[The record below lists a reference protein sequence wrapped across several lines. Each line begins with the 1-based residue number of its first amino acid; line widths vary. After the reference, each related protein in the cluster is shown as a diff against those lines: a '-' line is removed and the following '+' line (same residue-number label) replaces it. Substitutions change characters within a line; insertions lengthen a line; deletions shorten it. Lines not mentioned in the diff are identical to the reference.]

1 MISFQYA
8 PYSIG
13 GSVQM
18 HVKRLIISS
27 LILLACFAA
36 NAQAVQ
42 DAGSV
47 STAPGQSLADKLIEE
62 SNTGAVYKN
71 DYGFAPTPQKQREL
85 EKNKS
90 SMNWTMPS
98 TLSGGGDSAK
108 SSRDMAESTASEA
121 ATDTAAKEAATAIDT
136 SATTQ
141 SELPPSEPTATSVS
155 GSWSFTLVDSVQRD
169 LALSMFQNGGDIFG
183 VGNIREGN
191 STLQVAA
198 SGSVQDETMDI
209 NIISLGTIGL
219 YKLKLDL
226 NGESVTGDYQA
237 FYANGESLTGSAE
250 GLKTA

>member
-1 MISFQYA
+1 MKF
-8 PYSIG
+8 
-13 GSVQM
+13 
-18 HVKRLIISS
+18 KRLMLSS
-27 LILLACFAA
+27 LILLAFFAS

-47 STAPGQSLADKLIEE
+47 TPAPGESLADKLIEE
-62 SNTGAVYKN
+62 SNTGSVYKN

-108 SSRDMAESTASEA
+108 LSRDQAESTANEA
-121 ATDTAAKEAATAIDT
+121 ATDTTAKEIANDADISAA
-136 SATTQ
+136 TQ

-155 GSWSFTLVDSVQRD
+155 GSWSFTLIDTVQRD
-169 LALSMFQNGGDIFG
+169 LALSMFQNGKDIFG
-183 VGNIREGN
+183 VGNLREGN
-191 STLQVAA
+191 STLQVAV

-209 NIISLGTIGL
+209 DIISLGTIGL

-226 NGESVTGDYQA
+226 NGESAKGDYKA
-237 FYANGESLTGSAE
+237 FYTSGESMTGSAE

>member
-1 MISFQYA
+1 MRFRIF
-8 PYSIG
+8 
-13 GSVQM
+13 M
-18 HVKRLIISS
+18 LSS
-27 LILLACFAA
+27 LLSIAFLATIALCVNWDNPDSQNVDEMLSSGEVYAYNSLITGQAA
-36 NAQAVQ
+36 
-42 DAGSV
+42 
-47 STAPGQSLADKLIEE
+47 
-62 SNTGAVYKN
+62 
-71 DYGFAPTPQKQREL
+71 TPQEQREI

-108 SSRDMAESTASEA
+108 SSRDQAESTASED
-121 ATDTAAKEAATAIDT
+121 ATDTAEKETANAADT

-155 GSWSFTLVDSVQRD
+155 GSWSFTMTDSVQRD
-169 LALSMFQNGGDIFG
+169 LALSMFQNGRDIFG

-191 STLQVAA
+191 STLQVAV

-209 NIISLGTIGL
+209 DIISLGTIGL

-226 NGESVTGDYQA
+226 DGESATGDYQA
-237 FYANGESLTGSAE
+237 FFTSGKSLTGSAE